1 MLEVLKKSVGI
12 LDGLILIAAA
22 FMFFGMDYDNLTTSD
37 KIYIVG
43 FGLWVIMLV
52 IRVYIIYKNGGG
64 KNE

>member
-12 LDGLILIAAA
+12 LDGLILVMAV
-22 FMFFGMDYDNLTTSD
+22 FMFSHLDYDNLSTSD

-52 IRVYIIYKNGGG
+52 IRVFIIYKNNGG
-64 KNE
+64 KK

>member
-12 LDGLILIAAA
+12 LDGLILALAV
-22 FMFFGMDYDNLTTSD
+22 FMFSNLDYENLSTSD

-52 IRVYIIYKNGGG
+52 IRIFIIYKNTGV